1 MRFLLRVFVFIL
13 RMMPVKLIAILGMV
27 FGYIAYPFVTKRRRI
42 VARNLRITIDPN
54 LRPAQLRRLVRRNIV
69 LTCMNFA
76 CALKVG
82 IMSDK
87 ELLRSVRLIGKEEF
101 EQSGGEKNTGIACIP
116 HAGNW
121 EILARIR
128 PYFTKVERFGS
139 MYRRLRNPAL
149 EELVYALR
157 TKHGCEMFSKEA
169 GLRQVIRMTRTGGL
183 IGILSDQAVIEGVHV
198 PYFGKVAGTTPFPAM
213 LHSMCKSRLFAVH
226 TRNTGLG
233 RWDAVLGDEIHLN
246 YQATDQSAA
255 DTISI
260 NLALENAQKVSI
272 LDGFWMHHRW
282 KTTNHFGLQGEEKLA
297 EAALPFVRLPF
308 RIIVALPEQFE
319 EAIICL
325 PALRILAASRYDA
338 ELSVICPE
346 EQKPFWRTQSI
357 ISHVLSMDS
366 SEQSLREQL
375 NAEEVYANGPFDYA
389 FMWNENKTCLRE
401 LQELRPLP
409 ISGFT
414 ENKLAAEFNHK
425 FTSTHC
431 APVRHAFRDYFALLE
446 KGHRLD
452 CTQWEQASQPYDD
465 AEKTCWLA
473 PFSTLGSCETE
484 WPREHWKQLV
494 DTLKKEGHHCALLAL
509 PQDEQEA
516 TSMAE
521 ELEIDLKLVPA
532 DRLQSMLGANS
543 RLLCVDGLIPQIAA
557 LTEAQYIVMMASRL
571 SKRYRPLTPRAR
583 ILFSHSACHP
593 CYRKNCDS
601 PSPCI
606 REISP
611 AQVMTEWAKLT
622 PLS

>member
-13 RMMPVKLIAILGMV
+13 RITPVKLIAILGMI
-27 FGYIAYPFVTKRRRI
+27 FGYIAYPFFTKRRRI
-42 VARNLRITIDPN
+42 VARNLRITIDPT
-54 LRPAQLRRLVRRNIV
+54 LRPAQLRPLVRRNIV
-69 LTCMNFA
+69 LTAMNFA

-82 IMSDK
+82 IMSDR
-87 ELLRSVRLIGKEEF
+87 ELKRSVRLLGKEEF
-101 EQSGGEKNTGIACIP
+101 ENSGAENSTGIACIP

-128 PYFTKVERFGS
+128 PLFSKVKRFGS
-139 MYRRLRNPAL
+139 MYRKLRNPAL
-149 EELVYALR
+149 EELVLELR

-169 GLRQVIRMTRTGGL
+169 GLRQVIRMTRSGGL
-183 IGILSDQAVIEGVHV
+183 IGILSDQATLEGVHV

-213 LHSMCKSRLFAVH
+213 LQGMAKGRLFAVY

-233 RWDAVLGDEIHLN
+233 KWDAVLGEEIQLN
-246 YQATDQSAA
+246 YHAANQAAA

-282 KTTNHFGLQGEEKLA
+282 KQSAHFGLQGEEQLA
-297 EAALPFVRLPF
+297 ETALPFVRLPF
-308 RIIVALPEQFE
+308 RLLVALPEQFE
-319 EAIICL
+319 EAILCL
-325 PALRILAASRYDA
+325 PALRVLAASRYDL
-338 ELSVICPE
+338 ELSIICTE
-346 EQKPFWRTQSI
+346 EQKPFWLTQSI

-366 SEQSLREQL
+366 PEQGLSEQLD
-375 NAEEVYANGPFDYA
+375 ADDVYANGPFDYA
-389 FMWNENKTCLRE
+389 FMWNESKVCLSA

-414 ENKLAAEFNHK
+414 ENKHVHHFNTSFTAA
-425 FTSTHC
+425 HC

-446 KGHRLD
+446 RAHKLD
-452 CTQWEQASQPYDD
+452 CSKWEVAAPAND
-465 AEKTCWLA
+465 AAESLCWIA

-484 WPREHWKQLV
+484 WSRVRWKQLI
-494 DTLKKEGHHCALLAL
+494 DALQREGHRCALLAL
-509 PQDEQEA
+509 PRNEEEA

-521 ELEIDLKLVPA
+521 EFTIPVSIVPA
-532 DRLQSMLGANS
+532 ERLQSILGAKS
-543 RLLCVDGLIPQIAA
+543 RLICVDGLIPQIAA
-557 LTEAQYIVMMASRL
+557 LTEAEFIVMMASRL

-593 CYRKNCDS
+593 CYRSSCDS
-601 PSPCI
+601 PTPCI
-606 REISP
+606 QEISTE
-611 AQVMTEWAKLT
+611 QVMAEWAKLS